1 MSCMTKCLGRLCVT
15 LKVIALITNLIALGL
30 PYWYKG
36 AAVETVGVNGSDNVK
51 TTIREGLW
59 KACTDVEY
67 LGNTN
72 SYCVGNDASTVVI
85 VIRWLLMVASGIV
98 GIAILASGAAHL
110 ESNKTAFIVGAIH
123 AFISAALNATSA
135 ALYATVVKD
144 DIGFQLEHLFI
155 GWGLNFL
162 SMASGLLGGL
172 LALCLA
178 RMVSTAKVDDLDKD
192 TE

>member
-72 SYCVGNDASTVVI
+72 SYCVGNDA
-85 VIRWLLMVASGIV
+85 
-98 GIAILASGAAHL
+98 
-110 ESNKTAFIVGAIH
+110 
-123 AFISAALNATSA
+123 ALNATSA